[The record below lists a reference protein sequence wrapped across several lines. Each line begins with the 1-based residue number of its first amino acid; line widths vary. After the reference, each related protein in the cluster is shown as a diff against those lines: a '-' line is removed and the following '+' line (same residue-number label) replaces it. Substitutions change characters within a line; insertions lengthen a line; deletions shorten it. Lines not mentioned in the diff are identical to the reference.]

1 MGRRGGGSSG
11 GRSFGGGGGRSFG
24 GRSSGGSFSRGSS
37 GSSRSSFGFSGRS
50 SGGSGSGRSFGSG
63 SSGLFG
69 GRSSSGSS
77 SNSGL
82 FGSGSSRS
90 GGYGSG
96 RAYRGS
102 YGPQGGVG
110 CSGCGCLTVPF
121 TVIIAVVL
129 IVLIIML
136 IPTCLGSGGDINITK
151 STIERQ
157 PLPRGSVTETG
168 YYTDTLG
175 WIGNKTKLTTGMK
188 NFYQKTGVQPYL
200 YITDNI
206 NGSYNPTDEAAE
218 DFAYSLYENLF
229 RDEAHLLLI
238 FMESYPN
245 DYSTWYLA
253 GRAAKTVIDTEAA
266 DILLDYIDRYYSY
279 DLTDEEFFSK
289 AFNDAGKRIMTVYKS
304 PWPIV
309 VWTILAIIILL
320 IALYWWRKAK
330 EQKNREAEATER
342 ILNTPLDTFG
352 DQEAEE
358 LAKKY
363 QDDPNSIP
371 TDPNSQSPIIDVDAE
386 EPEPEKDD
394 PNNDD
399 K

>member
-1 MGRRGGGSSG
+1 MGRGGGGSSG

-24 GRSSGGSFSRGSS
+24 GRSSSSGFSRGSS

-50 SGGSGSGRSFGSG
+50 SGSPGSGRSFGSG

-69 GRSSSGSS
+69 GRSGNSSGS
-77 SNSGL
+77 NRGI
-82 FGSGSSRS
+82 FRS
-90 GGYGSG
+90 GGSWSGGNSSGRVYRGTYGSG
-96 RAYRGS
+96 
-102 YGPQGGVG
+102 G
-110 CSGCGCLTVPF
+110 CSGCGCLSVPF
-121 TVIIAVVL
+121 TVIIAVIL
-129 IVLIIML
+129 IVFIIAL
-136 IPTCLGSGGDINITK
+136 VPTCQGSGGNVNITK
-151 STIERQ
+151 STVVRQ

-175 WIGNKTKLTTGMK
+175 WIGNKTKLTAGMK

-206 NGSYNPTDEAAE
+206 NGSYNPTVEVAE
-218 DFAYSLYENLF
+218 EFAGSLYDNLF

-238 FMESYPN
+238 FFEPYPN
-245 DYSTWYLA
+245 EYSTYYLA
-253 GRAAKTVIDTEAA
+253 GRVGKTVIDEEAA

-279 DLTDEEFFSK
+279 DLTNEEFFSK

-304 PWPIV
+304 PWPAV
-309 VWTILAIIILL
+309 VWTILGIIILL

-330 EQKNREAEATER
+330 EQRNREAEATER

-352 DQEAEE
+352 DREVED

-363 QDDPNSIP
+363 RDDPDSAP
-371 TDPNSQSPIIDVDAE
+371 TDPGSQE

-394 PNNDD
+394 PSNDD